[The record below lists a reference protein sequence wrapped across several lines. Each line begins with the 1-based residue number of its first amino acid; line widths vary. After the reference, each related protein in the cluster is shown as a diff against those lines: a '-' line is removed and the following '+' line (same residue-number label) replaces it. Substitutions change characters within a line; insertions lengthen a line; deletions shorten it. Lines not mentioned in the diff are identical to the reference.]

1 MTALPVAATVAGA
14 AFVLAAPVVQDVEG
28 VQVPGS
34 ITAADRTLTLNGA
47 GLRKKLFTYVPGRGT
62 TVVVGEAEAR
72 TRIEGKDFADALFRV
87 WLGEDPVDSDLKD
100 KMLAR

>member
-1 MTALPVAATVAGA
+1 ARRHDPHHRRSRAAGPRLAARVRVLRPEPEEGTMTALPVAATVAGA

-34 ITAADRTLTLNGA
+34 ITAADRTLTLN
-47 GLRKKLFTYVPGRGT
+47 FS
-62 TVVVGEAEAR
+62 
-72 TRIEGKDFADALFRV
+72 V

-100 KMLAR
+100 KMLDR

>member
-14 AFVLAAPVVQDVEG
+14 AFVLAAPVVHDVEG

-34 ITAADRTLTLNGA
+34 ITAADRTLTLN
-47 GLRKKLFTYVPGRGT
+47 
-62 TVVVGEAEAR
+62 
-72 TRIEGKDFADALFRV
+72 FRV

>member
-14 AFVLAAPVVQDVEG
+14 AFVL
-28 VQVPGS
+28 
-34 ITAADRTLTLNGA
+34 
-47 GLRKKLFTYVPGRGT
+47 
-62 TVVVGEAEAR
+62 
-72 TRIEGKDFADALFRV
+72 ADALFRV